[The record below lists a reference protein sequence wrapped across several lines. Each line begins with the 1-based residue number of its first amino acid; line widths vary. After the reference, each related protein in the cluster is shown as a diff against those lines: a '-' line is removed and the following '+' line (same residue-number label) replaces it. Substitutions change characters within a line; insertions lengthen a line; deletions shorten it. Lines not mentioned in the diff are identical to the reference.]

1 MFITRGFAFWSSVTL
16 RVPASM
22 VELWRTVPESF
33 PWHRWCSPAGWTWR
47 TAPRPSAPDPCK
59 RWIRHE
65 WEHENHYKKTALNMY
80 CTPQPC
86 QAVPVLYRT
95 AWKKDKVFNIY
106 EYISKKGTTII
117 LHSGL
122 IRIQTLTSFMCPNS
136 QNVESGW
143 WYL

>member
-1 MFITRGFAFWSSVTL
+1 MKTTIKKLHSTCTA
-16 RVPASM
+16 
-22 VELWRTVPESF
+22 
-33 PWHRWCSPAGWTWR
+33 HRNLARQYRYCTE
-47 TAPRPSAPDPCK
+47 
-59 RWIRHE
+59 RHE
-65 WEHENHYKKTALNMY
+65 
-80 CTPQPC
+80 
-86 QAVPVLYRT
+86 
-95 AWKKDKVFNIY
+95 KKDKVFNIY